1 MTPTE
6 ARSNIVAALEN
17 ASSHVTLSRDE
28 LCTALTGAS
37 LTNPQAIQTN
47 QELLKGLEKAAPR
60 VVVLRDCV
68 RRALGIEDAA
78 DHSGV
83 AADGQEPPPDP
94 SPAAAPKRSPRKP
107 APAAA
112 TP

>member
-28 LCTALTGAS
+28 LRTALAGAS
-37 LTNPQAIQTN
+37 LTDPQAIQTN
-47 QELLKGLEKAAPR
+47 QELLNGLEKAAPR

-68 RRALGIEDAA
+68 RQALGIVDPAA
-78 DHSGV
+78 QSGGP
-83 AADGQEPPPDP
+83 AAGQEPPPDP
-94 SPAAAPKRSPRKP
+94 APAAAPKRSPRKP
-107 APAAA
+107 AAA